1 MRKRLGEASIRE
13 VVTKTRVDL
22 RLTGLR
28 PGGNFFGNILE
39 RSKLACGVAF
49 APCVISDY
57 GFTVAQELDQVV
69 VHGCGASKHPQ
80 SEDASWNP
88 SNPFLRGSGHL
99 LVKHMAQPSDVRE
112 VLQYIP
118 QFRGKVFL
126 VLIEAGLLPEPAV
139 AETLLDLA
147 VLEDLGVKLVL
158 GVLGGDLKDL
168 FDWTLECEIM
178 AARVSRTISDPEA
191 IRETREI
198 LARGQSAV
206 IDASATG
213 PLDDAVVNFALGLG
227 VAKIITLLEEEI
239 LIDGAPAHA
248 IRAAD
253 AESLGSRANPAG
265 VALLKSAASACHRG
279 VPRVHVLNGRR
290 QGVLVDELF
299 SNEGVGTMVHA
310 DSYRMIRA
318 LREEDIPELLGMIG
332 RSVRRTK
339 LVERTYEDIQ
349 SRISDF
355 HVMTIDDNVVA
366 CVALH
371 PYPSEQCAEV
381 ACLYVKQAHE
391 GRGYG
396 KHLVGHAEQLAQH
409 AGIPRVFA
417 LTNRAAEFFAGLGYL
432 QSSVEALPERRRA
445 QFEASGR
452 DSLVF
457 SKTFVKPH

>member
-1 MRKRLGEASIRE
+1 MSQHR
-13 VVTKTRVDL
+13 
-22 RLTGLR
+22 
-28 PGGNFFGNILE
+28 
-39 RSKLACGVAF
+39 
-49 APCVISDY
+49 
-57 GFTVAQELDQVV
+57 
-69 VHGCGASKHPQ
+69 
-80 SEDASWNP
+80 
-88 SNPFLRGSGHL
+88 
-99 LVKHMAQPSDVRE
+99 DVRE

-118 QFRGKVFL
+118 QFRGKVFF

-168 FDWTLECEIM
+168 YDWTLECEIM
-178 AARVSRTISDPEA
+178 AARVSLPITDPLAAKEVM
-191 IRETREI
+191 EI
-198 LARGQSAV
+198 LGRGQSAI

-213 PLDDAVVNFALGLG
+213 PLDLPVVNFALRIG
-227 VAKIITLLEEEI
+227 VAKVIALLEEAI
-239 LIDGAPAHA
+239 LINGAPAHA
-248 IRAAD
+248 IRAKDAVELAD
-253 AESLGSRANPAG
+253 SDDVTGAGLLRAAAE
-265 VALLKSAASACHRG
+265 ACKRG
-279 VPRVHVLNGRR
+279 IPRVHVLNGRQ

-310 DSYRMIRA
+310 DSYRVIRK

-349 SRISDF
+349 SRIEDF
-355 HVMTIDDNVVA
+355 YVMAIDDNVVG

-371 PYPSEQCAEV
+371 EYRKEECAEV

-396 KHLVGHAEQLAQH
+396 IELVHHVEKAARES
-409 AGIPRVFA
+409 GIPRVFA
-417 LTNRAAEFFAGLGYL
+417 LSNRAADFFTVKLGY
-432 QSSVEALPERRRA
+432 QPASVADLPHKRRA
-445 QFEASGR
+445 QYEASGR

-457 SKTFVKPH
+457 SLKLD

>member
-1 MRKRLGEASIRE
+1 
-13 VVTKTRVDL
+13 V
-22 RLTGLR
+22 
-28 PGGNFFGNILE
+28 FF
-39 RSKLACGVAF
+39 
-49 APCVISDY
+49 
-57 GFTVAQELDQVV
+57 
-69 VHGCGASKHPQ
+69 
-80 SEDASWNP
+80 
-88 SNPFLRGSGHL
+88 
-99 LVKHMAQPSDVRE
+99 
-112 VLQYIP
+112 
-118 QFRGKVFL
+118 

-158 GVLGGDLKDL
+158 GVLGGDMKDL
-168 FDWTLECEIM
+168 YDWTLECEIM
-178 AARVSRTISDPEA
+178 AARVSRPITDPLA
-191 IRETREI
+191 VREVLEI
-198 LARGQSAV
+198 LGRGQSAV

-213 PLDDAVVNFALGLG
+213 PLDIPVVDFAKGIG
-227 VAKIITLLEEEI
+227 VAKIITLLEEAI

-253 AESLGSRANPAG
+253 AEALACRTDAAG
-265 VALLKSAASACHRG
+265 AALLRAAAAACNRG
-279 VPRVHVLNGRR
+279 VPRVHVLNGRQ

-310 DSYRMIRA
+310 DSYRLIRK

-349 SRISDF
+349 SRIGDF
-355 HVMTIDDNVVA
+355 HVMAIDDNVVG

-371 PYPSEQCAEV
+371 EYPEEHCAEV

-396 KHLVGHAEQLAQH
+396 IDLVRHAEAV
-409 AGIPRVFA
+409 ARERGIPRVFA
-417 LTNRAAEFFAGLGYL
+417 LSNRAANFFTGKLGYDPAT
-432 QSSVEALPERRRA
+432 VEDLPRARRA

-457 SKTFVKPH
+457 SHRIG

>member
-1 MRKRLGEASIRE
+1 
-13 VVTKTRVDL
+13 
-22 RLTGLR
+22 
-28 PGGNFFGNILE
+28 
-39 RSKLACGVAF
+39 
-49 APCVISDY
+49 
-57 GFTVAQELDQVV
+57 
-69 VHGCGASKHPQ
+69 
-80 SEDASWNP
+80 
-88 SNPFLRGSGHL
+88 
-99 LVKHMAQPSDVRE
+99 MAQPSDVRE

-178 AARVSRTISDPEA
+178 AARVSRPISDA
-191 IRETREI
+191 AAVRETLDI

-206 IDASATG
+206 VDASATG
-213 PLDDAVVNFALGLG
+213 PLDEAVVEFARGIG
-227 VAKIITLLEEEI
+227 VAKIITLMDQEI

-248 IRAAD
+248 IRAAE
-253 AESLGSRANPAG
+253 AAALETRANPAG
-265 VALLKSAASACHRG
+265 VSLLRAAAAACGRG

-310 DSYRMIRA
+310 DSYRMIRP

-339 LVERTYEDIQ
+339 LVERSYEDIQ
-349 SRISDF
+349 SRIGDF
-355 HVMTIDDNVVA
+355 HVMTIDDNVVG

-371 PYPSEQCAEV
+371 PYASGNCAEV

-396 KHLVGHAEQLAQH
+396 GQLVGHAEKIA
-409 AGIPRVFA
+409 ASRGIPRVFA
-417 LTNRAAEFFAGLGYL
+417 LTNRAAPFFAGLGYI
-432 QSSVEALPERRRA
+432 QAAASALPEPRRA

-457 SKTFVKPH
+457 SKNLKEHTAST

>member
-1 MRKRLGEASIRE
+1 
-13 VVTKTRVDL
+13 
-22 RLTGLR
+22 
-28 PGGNFFGNILE
+28 
-39 RSKLACGVAF
+39 
-49 APCVISDY
+49 
-57 GFTVAQELDQVV
+57 
-69 VHGCGASKHPQ
+69 
-80 SEDASWNP
+80 
-88 SNPFLRGSGHL
+88 
-99 LVKHMAQPSDVRE
+99 MAQSNDVRE

-118 QFRGKVFL
+118 QFRGKVFF
-126 VLIEAGLLPEPAV
+126 VLIEAGLLPEPAI

-168 FDWTLECEIM
+168 YDWTLECEIM
-178 AARVSRTISDPEA
+178 AARVSHPIQDGLA
-191 IRETREI
+191 VRETLEI

-206 IDASATG
+206 IDASG
-213 PLDDAVVNFALGLG
+213 VDPLDVTVVDYAKRIG
-227 VAKIITLLEEEI
+227 VTKVIALLEEAI
-239 LIDGAPAHA
+239 LIDGAPVHA

-253 AESLGSRANPAG
+253 AVELARLTDEKGASL
-265 VALLKSAASACHRG
+265 LMAAAEACRQG

-310 DSYRMIRA
+310 DSYRVIRP

-339 LVERTYEDIQ
+339 LVARTYEDIQ
-349 SRISDF
+349 SRIEDF
-355 HVMTIDDNVVA
+355 HVMAIDDNVVG

-371 PYPSEQCAEV
+371 EYEAEGCAEV

-396 KHLVGHAEQLAQH
+396 IELVHHAEKVAGEK
-409 AGIPRVFA
+409 GIPRVFA
-417 LTNRAAEFFAGLGYL
+417 LSNRAAEFFTGKLGYR
-432 QSSVEALPERRRA
+432 QATVEDLPVKRRE
-445 QFEASGR
+445 QYEASGR

-457 SKTFVKPH
+457 TRNLA

>member
-1 MRKRLGEASIRE
+1 
-13 VVTKTRVDL
+13 
-22 RLTGLR
+22 
-28 PGGNFFGNILE
+28 
-39 RSKLACGVAF
+39 
-49 APCVISDY
+49 
-57 GFTVAQELDQVV
+57 
-69 VHGCGASKHPQ
+69 
-80 SEDASWNP
+80 
-88 SNPFLRGSGHL
+88 
-99 LVKHMAQPSDVRE
+99 MAQSSDVRE

-118 QFRGKVFL
+118 QFRGKVFF

-168 FDWTLECEIM
+168 FAWTLECEIM
-178 AARVSRTISDPEA
+178 AARVSRPITDPA
-191 IRETREI
+191 SVRETLDI

-206 IDASATG
+206 VDASATG
-213 PLDDAVVNFALGLG
+213 PLDFPVVEFARGIG
-227 VAKIITLLEEEI
+227 VAKIITLLEEAI

-248 IRAAD
+248 IRAAE
-253 AESLGSRANPAG
+253 AE
-265 VALLKSAASACHRG
+265 ALLGRTDRAGAVLLKAAASACHHG

-290 QGVLVDELF
+290 HGVLVDELF
-299 SNEGVGTMVHA
+299 SNEGVGTMIHA

-349 SRISDF
+349 SRIEDF
-355 HVMTIDDNVVA
+355 HVMTIDDNVVG

-371 PYPSEQCAEV
+371 EYSDEACAEV
-381 ACLYVKQAHE
+381 ACLYVKQTHE

-396 KHLVGHAEQLAQH
+396 LDLVRHAESIAV
-409 AGIPRVFA
+409 GRGVPRVFA
-417 LTNRAAEFFAGLGYL
+417 LSNRAADFFTGKAGY
-432 QSSVEALPERRRA
+432 SAASVDVLPERRRS
-445 QFEASGR
+445 QYEASGR

-457 SKTFVKPH
+457 SKQLS

>member
-1 MRKRLGEASIRE
+1 
-13 VVTKTRVDL
+13 
-22 RLTGLR
+22 
-28 PGGNFFGNILE
+28 
-39 RSKLACGVAF
+39 
-49 APCVISDY
+49 
-57 GFTVAQELDQVV
+57 
-69 VHGCGASKHPQ
+69 
-80 SEDASWNP
+80 
-88 SNPFLRGSGHL
+88 
-99 LVKHMAQPSDVRE
+99 MAQSSNVRE

-126 VLIEAGLLPEPAV
+126 VLIEAGILPEPAV

-168 FDWTLECEIM
+168 YDWTLECEIM
-178 AARVSRTISDPEA
+178 AARVSRPISDPDA
-191 IRETREI
+191 VRETLEI

-206 IDASATG
+206 VDASATG
-213 PLDDAVVNFALGLG
+213 PLDPPVVQFAKGIG
-227 VAKIITLLEEEI
+227 VSKIITLLEDAL

-253 AESLGSRANPAG
+253 AAMLESRASGAG
-265 VALLKSAASACHRG
+265 GQLLRAAADACHQG
-279 VPRVHVLNGRR
+279 VPRVHVLNGRH

-299 SNEGVGTMVHA
+299 SNEGVGTMIHA
-310 DSYRMIRA
+310 DSYRMIRP

-349 SRISDF
+349 SRIEDF
-355 HVMTIDDNVVA
+355 HVMTIDDNVVG

-371 PYPSEQCAEV
+371 EYPAESCAEV

-396 KHLVGHAEQLAQH
+396 IDLVHHAE
-409 AGIPRVFA
+409 GIAKQRGIARVFA
-417 LTNRAAEFFAGLGYL
+417 LSNRAADFFSIKLGYTPAT
-432 QSSVEALPERRRA
+432 VDDLPRRRRE
-445 QFEASGR
+445 QYEASGR

-457 SKTFVKPH
+457 SHPLI

>member
-1 MRKRLGEASIRE
+1 
-13 VVTKTRVDL
+13 V
-22 RLTGLR
+22 
-28 PGGNFFGNILE
+28 FF
-39 RSKLACGVAF
+39 
-49 APCVISDY
+49 
-57 GFTVAQELDQVV
+57 
-69 VHGCGASKHPQ
+69 
-80 SEDASWNP
+80 
-88 SNPFLRGSGHL
+88 
-99 LVKHMAQPSDVRE
+99 
-112 VLQYIP
+112 
-118 QFRGKVFL
+118 

-168 FDWTLECEIM
+168 YDWTLECEIM
-178 AARVSRTISDPEA
+178 AARVSRPITDPLA
-191 IRETREI
+191 VREVLEI
-198 LARGQSAV
+198 LGRGQSAV

-213 PLDDAVVNFALGLG
+213 PLDIPVVDFAKGIG
-227 VAKIITLLEEEI
+227 VAKIITLLEEAI

-253 AESLGSRANPAG
+253 AEALTSRTDAAG
-265 VALLKSAASACHRG
+265 AALLRAAAAACHRG
-279 VPRVHVLNGRR
+279 VPRVHVLNGRQ

-310 DSYRMIRA
+310 DSYRLIRK

-339 LVERTYEDIQ
+339 LVERNYEDIQ
-349 SRISDF
+349 SRIEDF
-355 HVMTIDDNVVA
+355 CVMAIDDNVVG

-371 PYPSEQCAEV
+371 EYSDEHCAEV

-396 KHLVGHAEQLAQH
+396 IELVRHAEAI
-409 AGIPRVFA
+409 ARERRIPRVFA
-417 LTNRAAEFFAGLGYL
+417 LSNRAAAFFTGKLGYDPAT
-432 QSSVEALPERRRA
+432 VEDLPKARRA

-457 SKTFVKPH
+457 SLRLG

>member
-1 MRKRLGEASIRE
+1 MMRPDPAAMASGKSLIDVYPFRKPVLAGRE
-13 VVTKTRVDL
+13 WFDRNRAV
-22 RLTGLR
+22 
-28 PGGNFFGNILE
+28 
-39 RSKLACGVAF
+39 
-49 APCVISDY
+49 
-57 GFTVAQELDQVV
+57 
-69 VHGCGASKHPQ
+69 
-80 SEDASWNP
+80 
-88 SNPFLRGSGHL
+88 
-99 LVKHMAQPSDVRE
+99 AQPSDVRE

-126 VLIEAGLLPEPAV
+126 VLIEAGILPEPAV

-158 GVLGGDLKDL
+158 GVLGGDIKDL

-178 AARVSRTISDPEA
+178 AARVSRPITDPGSV
-191 IRETREI
+191 RETLDI

-206 IDASATG
+206 IDASSTG
-213 PLDDAVVNFALGLG
+213 PLDPPVVEFAKGIG
-227 VAKIITLLEEEI
+227 VSKLIALLEEAL
-239 LIDGAPAHA
+239 LIHGAPAHA

-253 AESLGSRANPAG
+253 AESLATSCAGSGAELLMAAARACRNG
-265 VALLKSAASACHRG
+265 I
-279 VPRVHVLNGRR
+279 PRVHVLNGRR

-310 DSYRMIRA
+310 DSYRMIRP

-349 SRISDF
+349 SRLTDF
-355 HVMTIDDNVVA
+355 HAMTIDDNVVG

-371 PYPSEQCAEV
+371 EYPAEGTAEV

-396 KHLVGHAEQLAQH
+396 MELVRHAEEVAMKR
-409 AGIPRVFA
+409 GIPRVFA
-417 LTNRAAEFFAGLGYL
+417 LSNRAAEFFTGKLGY
-432 QSSVEALPERRRA
+432 QQASMVALPAPRRA
-445 QFEASGR
+445 QYEASGR

-457 SKTFVKPH
+457 SKTLEPS

>member
-1 MRKRLGEASIRE
+1 
-13 VVTKTRVDL
+13 
-22 RLTGLR
+22 
-28 PGGNFFGNILE
+28 
-39 RSKLACGVAF
+39 
-49 APCVISDY
+49 
-57 GFTVAQELDQVV
+57 
-69 VHGCGASKHPQ
+69 
-80 SEDASWNP
+80 
-88 SNPFLRGSGHL
+88 
-99 LVKHMAQPSDVRE
+99 MAQSSDVRE

-168 FDWTLECEIM
+168 YDWTLECEIK
-178 AARVSRTISDPEA
+178 AARVSRPITDDMA
-191 IRETREI
+191 ARETLEI

-213 PLDDAVVNFALGLG
+213 PLEEPVVEFAKRIG
-227 VAKIITLLEEEI
+227 VTKIIALLEEAI
-239 LIDGAPAHA
+239 LIDGAPVHA
-248 IRAAD
+248 IRAVEAAHLVSRTD
-253 AESLGSRANPAG
+253 AAG
-265 VALLKSAASACHRG
+265 AALLLAAAEACKKG

-310 DSYRMIRA
+310 DSYRLIRD

-349 SRISDF
+349 SRIADF
-355 HVMTIDDNVVA
+355 HVMAIDDNVVG

-371 PYPSEQCAEV
+371 EYPAEHCAEV
-381 ACLYVKQAHE
+381 ACLYVKGTHE

-396 KHLVGHAEQLAQH
+396 IDLVRFAEGLARERE
-409 AGIPRVFA
+409 IPRVFA
-417 LTNRAAEFFAGLGYL
+417 LSNRAAEFFTGKLGYAVAT
-432 QSSVEALPERRRA
+432 VEDLPQKRRE

-452 DSLVF
+452 DSGVF
-457 SKTFVKPH
+457 TKRLDG

>member
-1 MRKRLGEASIRE
+1 
-13 VVTKTRVDL
+13 
-22 RLTGLR
+22 
-28 PGGNFFGNILE
+28 
-39 RSKLACGVAF
+39 
-49 APCVISDY
+49 
-57 GFTVAQELDQVV
+57 
-69 VHGCGASKHPQ
+69 
-80 SEDASWNP
+80 
-88 SNPFLRGSGHL
+88 
-99 LVKHMAQPSDVRE
+99 MAQQSDVRE

-118 QFRGKVFL
+118 QFRGKIFF

-168 FDWTLECEIM
+168 YDWTLECEIM
-178 AARVSRTISDPEA
+178 AARVSRPITDPLA
-191 IRETREI
+191 VREVLEI
-198 LARGQSAV
+198 LGRGQSAV

-213 PLDDAVVNFALGLG
+213 PLDIPVVDFAKGIG
-227 VAKIITLLEEEI
+227 VAKIITLLEEAI

-253 AESLGSRANPAG
+253 AEALASRTDVAG
-265 VALLKSAASACHRG
+265 AALLRAAAAACNRG
-279 VPRVHVLNGRR
+279 VPRVHVLNGRQ

-310 DSYRMIRA
+310 DSYRLIRK

-349 SRISDF
+349 SRIADF
-355 HVMTIDDNVVA
+355 YVMAIDDNVVG

-371 PYPSEQCAEV
+371 EYPDEHCAEV

-396 KHLVGHAEQLAQH
+396 IELVRH
-409 AGIPRVFA
+409 
-417 LTNRAAEFFAGLGYL
+417 
-432 QSSVEALPERRRA
+432 VEEVARERSEERRVGKECSEPCRSRWSA
-445 QFEASGR
+445 Y
-452 DSLVF
+452 
-457 SKTFVKPH
+457 H